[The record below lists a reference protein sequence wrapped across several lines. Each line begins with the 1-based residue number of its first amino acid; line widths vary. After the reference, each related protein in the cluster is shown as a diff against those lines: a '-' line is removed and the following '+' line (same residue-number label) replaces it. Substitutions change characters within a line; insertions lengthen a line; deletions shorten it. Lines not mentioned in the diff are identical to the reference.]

1 MIVRVTAVVSMLL
14 VGGLAASAAAQDAA
28 LTGDSGTASAAR
40 LMAIWTANAA
50 GLSQDGKLVL
60 KRHFAES
67 GPSSKA
73 AEVGAL
79 TTALAQALAEESIDD
94 AKVAA
99 AAERLN
105 AKKAELAREETTGL
119 VELYRKLSPSDRA
132 KLASF
137 RAGKNASAT
146 K

>member
-1 MIVRVTAVVSMLL
+1 M
-14 VGGLAASAAAQDAA
+14 
-28 LTGDSGTASAAR
+28 
-40 LMAIWTANAA
+40 
-50 GLSQDGKLVL
+50 SQDGKLVL

-67 GPSSKA
+67 VQSSKA

-79 TTALAQALAEESIDD
+79 TTALAQALADEPIDD
-94 AKVAA
+94 AKVVA

-105 AKKAELAREETTGL
+105 AKKAELAREETTGV

-132 KLASF
+132 KFANF
-137 RAGKNASAT
+137 RAGKNALAT